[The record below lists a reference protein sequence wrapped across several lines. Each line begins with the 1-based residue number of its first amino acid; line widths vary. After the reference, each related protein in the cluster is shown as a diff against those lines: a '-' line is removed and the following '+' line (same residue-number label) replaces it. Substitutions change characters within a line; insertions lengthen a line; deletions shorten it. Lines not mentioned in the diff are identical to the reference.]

1 MDEPELKK
9 PRLADNE
16 VEPSDDIEPDSSV
29 ATPSPSVPLI
39 DEDVVMESK
48 TEEPTTSIP
57 QQTAAKGKG
66 KAKGDG
72 GFKENPYTYL
82 ASDDLIL
89 QTCMYVDCL
98 S

>member
-1 MDEPELKK
+1 VDEPELKK
-9 PRLADNE
+9 RRLADNE
-16 VEPSDDIEPDSSV
+16 VGPSDDIEPDSSV
-29 ATPSPSVPLI
+29 AIPSVPLI

-57 QQTAAKGKG
+57 QQTAAKSKG

-89 QTCMYVDCL
+89 QSCMYVDC
-98 S
+98 SP